1 MRKGD
6 NDNEKS
12 HFDDIYLKI
21 GISMRKE
28 GKKYILRE
36 SELADLIIGT
46 ILLESSATSISQAAY
61 TPRGRGQNPI
71 QVKDVT
77 KALGGA
83 LGSVPEAL
91 FPGSTEKVM
100 SGNNPLL
107 RGLYNL
113 LGANGA
119 AAAPDFIRNYL
130 RGQGRGE
137 GQNPDAH
144 QVFNVNAAAAW
155 LKNNA
160 QPTYNKATSG
170 WCARY
175 VRIAMNQG
183 GLEAPWGMPAGDA
196 KDYLTILPKN
206 GWDLIALGTPPEV
219 GDVCVIAAHPGHPHG
234 HIAMYI
240 GRGVWASDF
249 IQGSMHGL
257 KTPPPAGTVHLFRY
271 RNRA

>member
-1 MRKGD
+1 
-6 NDNEKS
+6 
-12 HFDDIYLKI
+12 
-21 GISMRKE
+21 MRKE

-61 TPRGRGQNPI
+61 TPRGRGQNPV
-71 QVKDVT
+71 QVKDAW

-100 SGNNPLL
+100 SGNNPFL
-107 RGLYNL
+107 RGIYNM
-113 LGANGA
+113 LGATGA
-119 AAAPDFIRNYL
+119 AAAPDFIRNYF
-130 RGQGRGE
+130 RGQGAGQ

-144 QVFNVNAAAAW
+144 QVFDVNRAAAW
-155 LKNNA
+155 LQNNA
-160 QPTYNKATSG
+160 QPRYNKATCG
-170 WCARY
+170 RCARY
-175 VRIAMNQG
+175 VRIAMNYG
-183 GLEAPWGMPAGDA
+183 GLEAPWGMKHGDA
-196 KDYLTILPKN
+196 NDYLNVLPAN
-206 GWDLIALGTPPEV
+206 GWDLIPVGTTPEI
-219 GDVCVIAAHPGHPHG
+219 GDVCVVAAHPGHPSG

-249 IQGSMHGL
+249 IQSSMHGL
-257 KTPPPAGTVHLFRY
+257 RTPPPAGYIHLFRY